1 MTRLLY
7 MQKQNYFVVI
17 LYKNSFCT
25 PGQFFS
31 FDKIKGL
38 LLFFFFFYIII
49 NLQNYHQ
56 NMFSQQTIILKNMTC
71 YFQKRLWCPFQI
83 LNLPFVNYPIKL
95 MIKYIHSTQRAIYNL
110 LHLYRAFWMRY
121 SISGA
126 SLFWSTY
133 NSKYLQF

>member
-38 LLFFFFFYIII
+38 LFFF
-49 NLQNYHQ
+49 LQNNHFAELSSKHVFLA
-56 NMFSQQTIILKNMTC
+56 NH
-71 YFQKRLWCPFQI
+71 YFKKYDSCHFKKRLWCPFQI
-83 LNLPFVNYPIKL
+83 LSLTFVNYPIKL
-95 MIKYIHSTQRAIYNL
+95 IKYIHSTQRAIYNL

-133 NSKYLQF
+133 NSKYFQF

>member
-38 LLFFFFFYIII
+38 LLYFFFLHNNQFAELSSKHVFLSNHYSKK
-49 NLQNYHQ
+49 YD
-56 NMFSQQTIILKNMTC
+56 SC
-71 YFQKRLWCPFQI
+71 YFKKRLWCPFQI
-83 LNLPFVNYPIKL
+83 ISLTFVNYPIKL
-95 MIKYIHSTQRAIYNL
+95 IKYIHSTLRAIYNL

-133 NSKYLQF
+133 NSKNFQF

>member
-38 LLFFFFFYIII
+38 LLYIFFYIII
-49 NLQNYHQ
+49 NLHNYNQ

-71 YFQKRLWCPFQI
+71 YFKKRLWCQFQI
-83 LNLPFVNYPIKL
+83 LSLTFVNYPIKL
-95 MIKYIHSTQRAIYNL
+95 MIKYIHSTQRAIHNL

-133 NSKYLQF
+133 NSKKFQF

>member
-38 LLFFFFFYIII
+38 LFFFFFFYIKI

-56 NMFSQQTIILKNMTC
+56 NTFSQQTIILKNMTC
-71 YFQKRLWCPFQI
+71 YFKKRLWCPFQI
-83 LNLPFVNYPIKL
+83 LNLTFVNYPIKL
-95 MIKYIHSTQRAIYNL
+95 IKYIHSTQRAIHNL

-133 NSKYLQF
+133 NSKYFQF